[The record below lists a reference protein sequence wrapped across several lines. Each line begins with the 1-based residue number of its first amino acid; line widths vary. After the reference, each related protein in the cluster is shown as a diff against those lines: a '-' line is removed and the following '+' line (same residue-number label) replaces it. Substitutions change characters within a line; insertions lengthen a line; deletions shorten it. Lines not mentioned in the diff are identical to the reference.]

1 MIGYLVSAL
10 SLGAITAILVMGLN
24 VRWGWSGDLDLAY
37 YAFVALG
44 AYTGSV
50 LQLPPYHTQTAGW
63 ILGLRLPF
71 IVGLLGGTLV
81 GAGASA
87 LVGAV
92 ALRKLRGEYLAI
104 TTVAFTFI
112 AAAVLSQDK
121 TLFNG
126 FNGVYGLQMPFARN
140 PALSPELDSVLVLVM
155 LCVFVLFVYVV
166 LEALFRSPFGRT
178 LRIIRE
184 DQVAAAAFGRNVYRA
199 KLKAYV
205 IGGACAGLGGALLAQ
220 WVGAFNPYAWS
231 NTETF
236 LLYTAIFIGGQG
248 NLRGILIGTLLG
260 LVIIPQAALFLP
272 TIPGHSDLWPAMKSG
287 LGGVLILLALRYRP
301 QGILPEPR
309 FVDNGGAEPAPAAA
323 ATAGQPTAGAP
334 AAPSGPV
341 SSGPALFVPAPSVP
355 ARVLLEVHGLSKSY
369 GGVQA
374 VRELD
379 LSVDEG
385 EAVGLIGANGAGK
398 STAVELISGFASPDS
413 GVIKFDGRE
422 IQRRPPHVVSSVGLI
437 RTFQTPREWQR
448 LTAVDNLLAA
458 AQPQGR
464 DRVWRALVNRRLL
477 RGAEQADLARARE
490 MLHRFGLYAVRNEY
504 AGNLSGGQKRLLE
517 FARVAMTRPRM
528 VLLDEPLAGVN
539 PVLQQNILDAIRGL
553 TASGIALLLI
563 EHNLH
568 FVEAVC
574 SRVVVMSLGAAIA
587 SGSMSEI
594 RRNPAVADAYLGGA
608 QASA

>member
-1 MIGYLVSAL
+1 MITYLVSAL

-44 AYTGSV
+44 AYIGSV
-50 LQLPPYHTQTAGW
+50 LQLPPYQASGGSGW

-71 IVGLLGGTLV
+71 IAGLLGATLV
-81 GAGASA
+81 SAGASA

-104 TTVAFTFI
+104 TTVAFTFV

-121 TLFNG
+121 SLFNG
-126 FNGVYGLQMPFARN
+126 FNGVYGLRMPLAGN
-140 PALSPELDSVLVLVM
+140 PALSPGLYSVLVLVL
-155 LCVFVLFVYVV
+155 LCVFALLVYGI
-166 LEALFRSPFGRT
+166 LEALYRSPFGRT

-220 WVGAFNPYAWS
+220 WLGAFNPYAWS

-248 NLRGILIGTLLG
+248 NLRGTLIGTLLA
-260 LVIIPQAALFLP
+260 LVVIPQAALFLP
-272 TIPGHSDLWPAMKSG
+272 AIPGHSDLWPAMKSG
-287 LGGVLILLALRYRP
+287 LSGVLILLALRYRP

-309 FVDNGGAEPAPAAA
+309 FRDSGKAPPATAPIAPAAR
-323 ATAGQPTAGAP
+323 PP
-334 AAPSGPV
+334 AARASA
-341 SSGPALFVPAPSVP
+341 GPAQT
-355 ARVLLEVHGLSKSY
+355 LLEVRGLSKSY

-374 VRELD
+374 VRNLE
-379 LSVDEG
+379 LSVADG

-398 STAVELISGFASPDS
+398 STAVELISGFTPPDA

-422 IQRRPPHVVSSVGLI
+422 IQGRPPHVVSSVGLI

-448 LTAVDNLLAA
+448 LTVVDNLLAA
-458 AQPQGR
+458 AQQSGR
-464 DRVWRALVNRRLL
+464 DRVWRALVSRRQL
-477 RGAEQADLARARE
+477 RSAEQADLARARE
-490 MLHRFGLYAVRNEY
+490 MLHHFGLYAVRNEY

-553 TASGIALLLI
+553 TASGIAILLI

-574 SRVVVMSLGAAIA
+574 SRVVVMSLGTAIA
-587 SGSMSEI
+587 SGPMSEL

-608 QASA
+608 EASA